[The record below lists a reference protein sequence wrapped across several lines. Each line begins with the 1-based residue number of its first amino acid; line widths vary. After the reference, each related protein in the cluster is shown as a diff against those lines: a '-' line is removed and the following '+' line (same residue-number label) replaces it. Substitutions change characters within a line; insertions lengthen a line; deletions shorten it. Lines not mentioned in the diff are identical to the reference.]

1 MHSGGSKTIEELYS
15 FWRRYRICL
24 TSTGSM
30 DIYIWFVYSL
40 CFCASFRVISGGS
53 RGCHRPRTNFF
64 LANCR
69 HVAPTRSV
77 GPSPFSPGKSWIRW
91 TVKKLPKSQGERDP
105 LTLPSLNP
113 QGQTSLSLAHS
124 PERFSPQHITT
135 LSPSTVSQCNH
146 FSNFIKLNFI
156 SLLNVWI

>member
-1 MHSGGSKTIEELYS
+1 MHSGGSETIEELYS

-77 GPSPFSPGKSWIRW
+77 GPSPFSPGKSWIPVNCEKVTQIPRGEGS
-91 TVKKLPKSQGERDP
+91 TYPSLPKPSRADVLITSP
-105 LTLPSLNP
+105 LS
-113 QGQTSLSLAHS
+113 
-124 PERFSPQHITT
+124 
-135 LSPSTVSQCNH
+135 
-146 FSNFIKLNFI
+146 
-156 SLLNVWI
+156 